1 MKYLTLEDSYEVRT
15 VAIVIKCIFLMEAD
29 SYGRLFQLLDVANRK
44 ILLKTSHTH
53 GN

>member
-29 SYGRLFQLLDVANRK
+29 SYGRLFQLLGVANRK
-44 ILLKTSHTH
+44 ILLKTSQTL